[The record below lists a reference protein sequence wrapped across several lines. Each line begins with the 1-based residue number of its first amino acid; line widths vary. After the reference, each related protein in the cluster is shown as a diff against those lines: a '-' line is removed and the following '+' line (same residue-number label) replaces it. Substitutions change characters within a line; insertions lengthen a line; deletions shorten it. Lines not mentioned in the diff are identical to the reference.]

1 MDKIKFKRFLSIFTS
16 LCIVGAVPI
25 LSHKFDF
32 ADNGL
37 QQVTEANRSELLGIS
52 DKNEYFLG
60 AASQFSVFLHDD
72 FSAHGSDCE
81 GRLAAG
87 GNANMGDPVSYSVG
101 AKLEEGTKVAQIVV
115 GGDTLKSFQPDGK
128 RFVVGSEGIISDE
141 IKHFADDG
149 QCEIY
154 VGKLIDFDK
163 EFELL
168 RERSK
173 YLTELEPNAN
183 LGIDKY
189 YEKEDYRKV
198 FYAFNNLPLEKTDN
212 IAVLEK
218 YFVAAQQIGSQK
230 KTEETAQKLYN
241 LDPNNFTGLSFVA
254 KKTFNEAEEEFLPV
268 DDCFWAS

>member
-1 MDKIKFKRFLSIFTS
+1 MTHRNKPD
-16 LCIVGAVPI
+16 
-25 LSHKFDF
+25 
-32 ADNGL
+32 DNGAHA
-37 QQVTEANRSELLGIS
+37 VTDENRAELLGI
-52 DKNEYFLG
+52 DNENEYFLG

-101 AKLEEGTKVAQIVV
+101 AKLEEGTKAAQIVV
-115 GGDTLKSFQPDGK
+115 GGDTLQNFQPDEK
-128 RFVVGSEGIISDE
+128 RFVVGSEGTISEE
-141 IKHFADDG
+141 IKHFADEN

-183 LGIDKY
+183 LGVDRY
-189 YEKEDYRKV
+189 YEKGWTITGNDE
-198 FYAFNNLPLEKTDN
+198 NLN
-212 IAVLEK
+212 IV
-218 YFVAAQQIGSQK
+218 
-230 KTEETAQKLYN
+230 N
-241 LDPNNFTGLSFVA
+241 LDEA
-254 KKTFNEAEEEFLPV
+254 QAKTFNDGYIQMDVYIPEGSYLVINVPGDDVKLPLTNLRLYN
-268 DDCFWAS
+268 DKGELI